1 MSGTATTTLVV
12 CGAHLSGQ
20 PLNPFLVGLGA
31 VLAGTGRTAPVYR
44 MYALPP
50 VLDARGRVTAPAR
63 PGLVRRGDGGA
74 AVGVE
79 RYELPVAALGALL
92 LTVAPPLA
100 IGRLLLADGS
110 EPLGF
115 VCEPYAVATAT
126 DITDL
131 GGWREYLALTPA
143 R

>member
-1 MSGTATTTLVV
+1 VTATTTLVV

-31 VLAGTGRTAPVYR
+31 VLAGQGRTAPLYR

-50 VLDARGRVTAPAR
+50 VLDAAGRVSAPAR
-63 PGLVRRGDGGA
+63 PGLVRRADGGA
-74 AVGVE
+74 AFDVE

-100 IGRLLLADGS
+100 IGHLRLADGT
-110 EPLGF
+110 ETLGF
-115 VCEPYAVATAT
+115 VCEAYAAATAV
-126 DITDL
+126 DITEF

-143 R
+143 VG